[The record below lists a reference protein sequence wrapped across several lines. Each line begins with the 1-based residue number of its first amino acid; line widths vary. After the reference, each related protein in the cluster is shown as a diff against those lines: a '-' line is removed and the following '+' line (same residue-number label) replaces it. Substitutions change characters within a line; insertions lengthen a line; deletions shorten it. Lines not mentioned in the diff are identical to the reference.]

1 METLEQLLADQAK
14 IAEKIRAVKEAGRE
28 AALASVLKTI
38 KDFELTMTEL
48 KGAIVKRKPRAK
60 NGEGVVKNQGTGAK
74 RGRPPKVKTA
84 E

>member
-1 METLEQLLADQAK
+1 MDTLEQLLKDQAE
-14 IAEKIRAVKEAGRE
+14 IAEKIKTLKEAGRE
-28 AALASVLKTI
+28 AALATVLKTI

-48 KGAIVKRKPRAK
+48 KGAIVMRKPRAK
-60 NGEGVVKNQGTGAK
+60 NGEGVVKTQGTGAK